1 MKVYISS
8 DIEGCVGVTTWCE
21 TENGQEDYES
31 ACRQM
36 TLETAAACEA
46 AMEMGFTPWIPECQC
61 GYSGIQDTYSFLI
74 FYFGAIIFDGS
85 LKYVKSCEDAP
96 QNVNTN
102 ADESFLLPALPA
114 LCT

>member
-31 ACRQM
+31 ACSQM

-46 AMEMGFTPWIPECQC
+46 AMEMGFTPWI
-61 GYSGIQDTYSFLI
+61 LI
-74 FYFGAIIFDGS
+74 KQGGGFNSPPFNLTLAIA
-85 LKYVKSCEDAP
+85 EDYY
-96 QNVNTN
+96 QQ
-102 ADESFLLPALPA
+102 
-114 LCT
+114 